1 MNRFNIIQTLLLR
14 NGIEELLLTKR
25 SYPDESHFYAL
36 TQAIDAAQ
44 GDYVS
49 IPVSLK
55 RVNEIRNSQITLRDA
70 FTKPET
76 AFWYRCKL
84 SGCELES
91 GDAEQAEFPTEYL
104 PQNITLGAALHG
116 PSARV
121 AASDAVVERIIT
133 NPVTNAP
140 APSRPSRPVIATPV
154 GVTVPRPRKIE
165 SDVLAVLSQ
174 AVCEGS
180 LLRLTGQL
188 DRKMYEAVNKILHEA
203 GGEWKGGKTKAHVF
217 QGDAAEMIEPILL
230 TGEIARK
237 EDFGFFPTPLHV
249 VETYVIPR
257 LRVNAESHVLEP
269 EAGVG
274 GIAMP
279 LSKICRVDCIELQEK
294 NVKVLQESGLFARV
308 LQGDFLSI
316 DPKDFQK
323 YDAVVMNPPFAKQAD
338 IKHVLH
344 ASRFVKEGGQ
354 LVAIMSAGVSFRT
367 DKLTRQFAEFVAG
380 QDGEIVA
387 LPESSFKESGTG
399 VNTVVA
405 AMTINSPE
413 LALAAGS
420 DYSR

>member
-1 MNRFNIIQTLLLR
+1 MQHQFSIIQTLLLR
-14 NGIEELLLTKR
+14 NGVEELLLTKR
-25 SYPDESHFYAL
+25 TYPDESHFYAL
-36 TQAIDAAQ
+36 AQAVDAKQ
-44 GDYVS
+44 GSYVS

-55 RVNEIRNSQITLRDA
+55 RVAEIRAGQVTLRAA
-70 FTKPET
+70 FTQPET

-84 SGCELES
+84 SGYELES
-91 GDAEQAEFPTEYL
+91 GDYERTDFPDEYL
-104 PQNITLGAALHG
+104 PEDITLDVASGRA
-116 PSARV
+116 PARV
-121 AASDAVVERIIT
+121 AATDAVAERIIA
-133 NPVTNAP
+133 NPVASAP
-140 APSRPSRPVIATPV
+140 AATRPSRPVIATPV
-154 GVTVPRPRKIE
+154 GVSVPRPRKIE
-165 SDVLAVLSQ
+165 SAVLAVVSQ
-174 AVCEGS
+174 AVCEGN

-188 DRKMYEAVNKILHEA
+188 DRKMYEAVNKILLEA

-274 GIAMP
+274 GIALP

-294 NVKVLQESGLFARV
+294 NVKVLQESGCFARV

-316 DPKDFQK
+316 DPKDFPK

-354 LVAIMSAGVSFRT
+354 LVAIMSASVSFRT
-367 DKLTRQFAEFVAG
+367 DTLTRQFAEFVAG
-380 QDGEIVA
+380 QDAEIVV
-387 LPESSFKESGTG
+387 LPESSFKESGTQ

-405 AMTINSPE
+405 SMTISPE

-420 DYSR
+420 DFSR